1 MAFRATM
8 DVLLSPFRAAPDG
21 GRRVQEGDGNE
32 SVEVS
37 DEDEGFEHLPQAD
50 VAVPSRTV
58 ASAASGDVV
67 GVIPDVPLPV
77 TVAAAGAVGNSR
89 IGVDQEKKEEKKEKE
104 EKKGEKK
111 EEKNLVEKIMTKT
124 PPSCA
129 GYRCF
134 TESCYA

>member
-8 DVLLSPFRAAPDG
+8 DVLLSPFRAAPAD

-32 SVEVS
+32 SEEVS
-37 DEDEGFEHLPQAD
+37 DEDEGFKHRPLAD

-67 GVIPDVPLPV
+67 GVTPDVPLPV

-89 IGVDQEKKEEKKEKE
+89 IGVDQD
-104 EKKGEKK
+104 
-111 EEKNLVEKIMTKT
+111 KN
-124 PPSCA
+124 
-129 GYRCF
+129 
-134 TESCYA
+134 